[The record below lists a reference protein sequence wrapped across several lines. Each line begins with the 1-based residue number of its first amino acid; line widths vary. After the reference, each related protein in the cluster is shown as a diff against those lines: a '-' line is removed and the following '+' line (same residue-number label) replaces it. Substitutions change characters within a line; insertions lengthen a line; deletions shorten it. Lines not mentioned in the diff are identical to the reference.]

1 MDSFMKH
8 AVVVQTAP
16 KAAGRKVVEAELTGE
31 RRIFLEQREYAPEE
45 LERFRAGQAG
55 WLLRRAGSR
64 QFTAD
69 SDSGEDA
76 WGHYCKY
83 FDWKPENAVFEDGR
97 LVGFWL
103 CGDWLRYSGNG
114 RDSFSIDDWGYPGVD
129 PFTRGSLYGRHV
141 YAFLF
146 EEAES
151 HAHQDWKLLKREP
164 GAEYKSRLEF

>member
-1 MDSFMKH
+1 MTH
-8 AVVVQTAP
+8 AVIVQAP
-16 KAAGRKVVEAELTGE
+16 EMNGAGKLVKAELAGE
-31 RRIFLEQREYAPEE
+31 RRICLEKREYTPEE
-45 LERFRAGQAG
+45 LERFRAEQAN
-55 WLLRRAGSR
+55 WLLQRAGSQ

-76 WGHYCKY
+76 WGYYCRY
-83 FDWKPENAVFEDGR
+83 FDWNPENAVFENGR

-114 RDSFSIDDWGYPGVD
+114 RASFGIDDWGYPGVD
-129 PFTRGSLYGRHV
+129 PFGRSALYGRHI

-151 HAHQDWKLLKREP
+151 HKHGDWKLLKREP
-164 GAEYKSRLEF
+164 GREYKSCLEF